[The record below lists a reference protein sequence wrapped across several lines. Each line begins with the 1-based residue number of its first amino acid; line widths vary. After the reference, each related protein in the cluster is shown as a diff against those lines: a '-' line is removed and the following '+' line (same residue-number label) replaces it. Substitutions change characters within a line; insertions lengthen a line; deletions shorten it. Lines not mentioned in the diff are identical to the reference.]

1 MRAPLAISLLTI
13 TLGGCAV
20 DGDDNGGPTP
30 FDEDPPLSGEGE
42 TKGDA
47 PTDLPDEGKADAVYP
62 KQWNEIENEQSP
74 VKSQGSRG
82 VCSIFATTA
91 QVENLFLHEAIHGK
105 AVAQTEVRK
114 AEEETRELDAIR
126 ALSDRELE
134 IEAIK
139 VLAERGHRAL
149 DPGPEEVV
157 YAGEDVPPADVAM
170 SIWLA
175 EAREPCYDE

>member
-1 MRAPLAISLLTI
+1 MRSGYSGSVGAIQVLNAAMKGRSRNWRESVRELI
-13 TLGGCAV
+13 
-20 DGDDNGGPTP
+20 GDDSDKLHEIL
-30 FDEDPPLSGEGE
+30 FSLAKGEPWF
-42 TKGDA
+42 A
-47 PTDLPDEGKADAVYP
+47 NLPDGRVSAPIIPSSDVRLRA
-62 KQWNEIENEQSP
+62 
-74 VKSQGSRG
+74 
-82 VCSIFATTA
+82 AM
-91 QVENLFLHEAIHGK
+91 FLHEAIHGK